1 MTSAIFKEFKENSV
15 YAPFLEDE
23 FDPQAHASQLIQG
36 VVISEHLN
44 KLSLGINK
52 LEKEIENQVGSHYE
66 DLLSHASGVETL
78 EEVLNTMH
86 ERIQTLQAGVERLRA
101 RVVEPYNQISQ
112 QTLILG
118 RLQSACELLRRI
130 IRCLSLSQRLQ
141 EQVANGPKDITKAAL
156 SLRELD
162 DISKSMDLSGITIL
176 EKDQRMIRQAR
187 SDIEKQ
193 ATLMLDKG
201 MEMQNQSQVGTA
213 LQVFYNLGMLHSSVE
228 KVLDN
233 LIKHLNKSVT
243 SALDVNYLTQLTQ
256 NTKKGGAPGKAV
268 MPTIGQSAQF
278 RANLW
283 AGLEKLMDDIYHIC
297 MKTSHLHKVLAKK
310 KDSNTHVCFLEE
322 IYKQSTSDLFT
333 RVWKNVTLILSEE
346 FARAANESNFIR
358 QALEVDYPKL
368 VRLYGDL
375 WKKLEVISSDIRAA
389 QTFGSDLSTSIQLN
403 LEEAQDMERN
413 NDSEVVEFDP
423 ETALRNSLIPIEK
436 AYISRSL
443 SRLFDAVNLMFSTP
457 GTVPSKEE
465 IDTLIKTI
473 TSELNISSIDKN
485 LSETI
490 GRNVVK
496 TLQLFCQKCEQLVVA
511 DGEASQVIGP
521 STPGQILNVNI
532 VNQLIY
538 VYNQIERTAN
548 STLAHLPRSVLQ
560 SMLKVRFDCTH
571 VQTLPSVE
579 ALISST
585 TQPLFSSLRDSV
597 EAIILTMHKE
607 DFSRVY
613 NLCSFAL
620 ELFVRHASLL
630 RPIGDQGKM
639 RLAADFAQMELAIN
653 PLVPRASDLGRPYR
667 IIRAFRPLLFQTP
680 EHIASSPSIGD
691 VIPYSTILHY
701 LFGRAPP
708 ELRSPHQTAG
718 WSQTRYSNWL
728 DDHPSER
735 ERLSLV
741 EGALESYVSTVKSKH
756 LTEFDPLY
764 PIMKDLL
771 EKGLVYVGKG
781 TKVVAY
787 AEIS

>member
-1 MTSAIFKEFKENSV
+1 
-15 YAPFLEDE
+15 
-23 FDPQAHASQLIQG
+23 
-36 VVISEHLN
+36 
-44 KLSLGINK
+44 
-52 LEKEIENQVGSHYE
+52 
-66 DLLSHASGVETL
+66 
-78 EEVLNTMH
+78 MH

-141 EQVANGPKDITKAAL
+141 EQMANGPKDITKAAL

-322 IYKQSTSDLFT
+322 IYKQSTADLFT

-413 NDSEVVEFDP
+413 NDSEAVEFDP

-560 SMLKVRFDCTH
+560 SMLK
-571 VQTLPSVE
+571 TLPSVE

-607 DFSRVY
+607 DFSSNDSRASDSDIQVSLYMKELQGFLNRAATDYIEPFHQCSVITKKVY

-639 RLAADFAQMELAIN
+639 RLGTADFAQMELAIN